1 MQVFS
6 RGHVLLLWGRMLSS
20 KSYDIIRAASLE
32 ADEPNLFRSVIP
44 RITAHHDM
52 TNDQLEKV
60 IPCYGPEEYYGVDGK
75 KYIKTVLR
83 SVLVHFTSG
92 DTLWISLE
100 KRLVVIDSLL
110 FPKTNEEPT
119 DPAKPVSP
127 EENNAPYRSH
137 KRKYR

>member
-1 MQVFS
+1 
-6 RGHVLLLWGRMLSS
+6 MLSA
-20 KSYDIIRAASLE
+20 KSYDIITDASRE
-32 ADEPNLFRSVIP
+32 AEEPNLLRSISP
-44 RITAHHDM
+44 RVTAHHDM
-52 TNDQLEKV
+52 TGDQIEKL
-60 IPCYGPEEYYGVDGK
+60 IPCYGPEEYYGADGG
-75 KYIKTVLR
+75 KYTKTVLR

-100 KRLVVIDSLL
+100 KRLVVVDSLL

-137 KRKYR
+137 LRRR

>member
-6 RGHVLLLWGRMLSS
+6 RGHVLLMWGSMLSA
-20 KSYDIIRAASLE
+20 KSYDIIRAASRE
-32 ADEPNLFRSVIP
+32 ADEPNLFRSIIP
-44 RITAHHDM
+44 RITAHHDI
-52 TNDQLEKV
+52 TEDQVEKI
-60 IPCYGPEEYYGVDGK
+60 IPCFGPEEHYGPRGGK
-75 KYIKTVLR
+75 YLKTVIR

-92 DTLWISLE
+92 DTLWISVE
-100 KRLVVIDSLL
+100 KRLVVIDSIL

-137 KRKYR
+137 LRRR